1 MNTDNKPTRY
11 DFNYLKDETIKRII
25 PAFKPEKIFIFGSY
39 AKGTANEDSDLD
51 ILIEFKEVEH
61 KRKLAI
67 QIRKL
72 LANFPIALDIL
83 VMSQDEESEYKQKK
97 WSIYYHALKEGK
109 LIYERE
115 YTRMENMAE
124 IR

>member
-1 MNTDNKPTRY
+1 MVTENKTTRY
-11 DFNYLKDETIKRII
+11 EFTYLKDETIKRII
-25 PAFKPEKIFIFGSY
+25 PTFNPEKIFIFGSY

-51 ILIEFKEVEH
+51 ILIEFREVEH

-72 LANFPIALDIL
+72 LANFPIATDIL
-83 VMSQDEESEYKQKK
+83 VISQDEESKYKQKK

-115 YTRMENMAE
+115 YTGVENMA
-124 IR
+124 

>member
-1 MNTDNKPTRY
+1 MVVENKRKLY
-11 DFNYLKDETIKRII
+11 DFNYLKEEAIKRII
-25 PAFKPEKIFIFGSY
+25 STFEPERIFIFGSY

-72 LANFPIALDIL
+72 FYDFPIAKDIL
-83 VMSQDEESEYKQKK
+83 VISQDKESKYKQKK

-109 LIYERE
+109 LVYERE
-115 YTRMENMAE
+115 STGMENMA
-124 IR
+124 

>member
-1 MNTDNKPTRY
+1 MIAENKTTRY
-11 DFNYLKDETIKRII
+11 EFSYLKDETIKRII
-25 PAFKPEKIFIFGSY
+25 PTFKPEKIFIFGSY
-39 AKGTANEDSDLD
+39 AKGTENENSDLD

-61 KRKLAI
+61 RRKLAI

-72 LANFPIALDIL
+72 LENFPIATDIL
-83 VMSQDEESEYKQKK
+83 VISQDEESKYKQKK

-115 YTRMENMAE
+115 YTGMENMA
-124 IR
+124 

>member
-1 MNTDNKPTRY
+1 MVVENKRKLY
-11 DFNYLKDETIKRII
+11 DFNYLKEEAIKRII
-25 PAFKPEKIFIFGSY
+25 STFEPERIFIFGSY

-72 LANFPIALDIL
+72 FYDFPIAKDIL
-83 VMSQDEESEYKQKK
+83 VISQDEESKYKQKK

-109 LIYERE
+109 LVYERE
-115 YTRMENMAE
+115 STGMENMA
-124 IR
+124 

>member
-1 MNTDNKPTRY
+1 MQERKPTRY
-11 DFNYLKDETIKRII
+11 EFSYLKEKAIKSII
-25 PAFKPEKIFIFGSY
+25 PAFKPEKIIIFGSY

-72 LANFPIALDIL
+72 LANFPIATDIL
-83 VMSQDEESEYKQKK
+83 VMSMDKESEYKQKK
-97 WSIYYHALKEGK
+97 WSIYYHALMEGK
-109 LIYERE
+109 LIYERKH
-115 YTRMENMAE
+115 TGMENMA
-124 IR
+124 